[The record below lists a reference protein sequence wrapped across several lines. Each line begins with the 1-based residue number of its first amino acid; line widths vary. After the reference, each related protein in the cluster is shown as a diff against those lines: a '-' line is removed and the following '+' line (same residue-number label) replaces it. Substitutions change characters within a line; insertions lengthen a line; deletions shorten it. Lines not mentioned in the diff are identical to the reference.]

1 MVSLLAFGEKD
12 FDNGAFRTPLRI
24 NAISGEWVTQIEK
37 TEYLQGSAR
46 RLALKTISLEK
57 P

>member
-24 NAISGEWVTQIEK
+24 NAISGEWVPQIEK